1 MIQSRQL
8 RFAHNAQTQF
18 DFPDLRCEAG
28 ETLLITGASGTGKTT
43 LLHLLGGLLSPGSG
57 QIEIEKTD
65 LSKLSGPAL
74 DRFRGRHIGIVFQ
87 HAHFVASLSVLDNLV
102 LAGWL
107 SKGQKDTA
115 KAKSLL
121 ERLGILE
128 HSAKKTTQL
137 SIGQQQR
144 AAIARALMGDPV
156 LLLADEPTSS
166 LDDQNA
172 RLVADLLREQAQQA
186 RAALLVVTHDQ
197 RLKQIFHKQIQLI

>member
-57 QIEIEKTD
+57 HIEIENTD
-65 LSKLSGPAL
+65 LSKLSGRAL

-87 HAHFVASLSVLDNLV
+87 QAHFVASLSVLDNLV

-107 SKGQKDTA
+107 SKGQKDMA

-128 HSAKKTTQL
+128 HAAKKTTQL

-197 RLKQIFHKQIQLI
+197 RLKQIFHTQIQLI